1 MTSLDFE
8 GVVGETSPSAAS
20 TAEAAKRQRV
30 TVAMALAIGWLLL
43 VVLLAIF
50 ANLLPFLDDP
60 YAIDP
65 LNARAGPSAA
75 HWFGLDALGRDIFTR
90 CVYGARTSF
99 VVTAS
104 ALGIAL
110 VIGGA
115 LGMAVG
121 YFRGVLESIVMTAT
135 DIVLAFPGI
144 VLLLGIL
151 TFMGQSERNVAL
163 ALALFAT
170 PGIIRVARANTLLY
184 SERLFVTAARTL
196 GASDLRIITR
206 EILPNIAPPIAAI
219 SLIILGIL
227 VIAEGGLSFL
237 GLGVP
242 LPRPTWGGMIA
253 SGIPDLQSWP
263 LITLLPALTLFLT
276 VLAFNVLGDE
286 LRARFETKQS
296 KA

>member
-1 MTSLDFE
+1 VTSLDFE
-8 GVVGETSPSAAS
+8 GVVGETSPGAASAAEG
-20 TAEAAKRQRV
+20 TRRQRI
-30 TVAMALAIGWLLL
+30 TVAMALAVAWLLL
-43 VVLLAIF
+43 VALLVIF
-50 ANLLPFLDDP
+50 ANLLPFVHDP

-65 LNARAGPSAA
+65 LNSRMGPSAS
-75 HWFGLDALGRDIFTR
+75 HWFGTDSLGRDIFTR

-99 VVTAS
+99 LVTSS

-110 VIGGA
+110 VVGGT
-115 LGMAVG
+115 LGMSVG
-121 YFRGVLESIVMTAT
+121 YFRGILETVVMTVT

-151 TFMGQSERNVAL
+151 TFMGQSVRNVAL
-163 ALALFAT
+163 ALALLAT
-170 PGIIRVARANTLLY
+170 PGIIRVTRANTLIY

-196 GASDLRIITR
+196 GASDRRIIAR
-206 EILPNIAPPIAAI
+206 EIFPNIAPPIAAI

-253 SGIPDLQSWP
+253 SGIPDLQTKP
-263 LITLLPALTLFLT
+263 LITLFPALTLFLT